1 MEKMVGKNKNCAQ
14 KKKKVLIKKEELVH
28 GSNSMNIEGKAFLFM
43 KSCRNSMIHLNVQI
57 LSIVPIKWG
66 TMCHFLDADPDTQMF
81 DSFFIN

>member
-1 MEKMVGKNKNCAQ
+1 
-14 KKKKVLIKKEELVH
+14 
-28 GSNSMNIEGKAFLFM
+28 
-43 KSCRNSMIHLNVQI
+43 MIHLNAQI